1 MNKQQKTT
9 SPLMIWFYGLVLILL
24 WLAVSGQTMTQH
36 LHREQKGY
44 STTLGKETGEWIVR
58 YGSQLYRSMIIE
70 SGFQGFLM
78 KHTTP
83 DGQMGNGFVRVI
95 LFFKG
100 VAKNLLILT
109 LQLFERLVLL
119 LVCLPFWG
127 LILLAAVADGCLIR
141 KIRYHDFHYTS
152 PLQNVWSRRLCQ
164 WIPGLFLYL
173 VIVPLP
179 FPAWL
184 IPTMALLT
192 SVCVGW
198 WTANWQKKV

>member
-1 MNKQQKTT
+1 MNKQQKPT
-9 SPLMIWFYGLVLILL
+9 SPVMIWCCGLVLILV
-24 WLAVSGQTMTQH
+24 WLAVSGQTMSQH
-36 LHREQKGY
+36 LHKEHQGY
-44 STTLGKETGEWIVR
+44 STTLGKGTGQWIIQH
-58 YGSQLYRSMIIE
+58 GSQLYRSTMMDT
-70 SGFQGFLM
+70 GFQRFLM

-83 DGQMGNGFVRVI
+83 DGQMGEGLVRVI

-100 VAKNLLILT
+100 VVKNGLILMLQMSERLALLI
-109 LQLFERLVLL
+109 
-119 LVCLPFWG
+119 VCLPFWG
-127 LILLAAVADGCLIR
+127 LVLLAAVADGCLIR

-152 PLQNVWSRRLCQ
+152 PLQNIWSRRLCQ

-184 IPTMALLT
+184 IPAMALMT
-192 SVCVGW
+192 SVCIGW

>member
-1 MNKQQKTT
+1 MKKQQKPT
-9 SPLMIWFYGLVLILL
+9 SPVLIWCYGLVLILV
-24 WLAVSGQTMTQH
+24 WLAVSGQTMNQH
-36 LHREQKGY
+36 FHREQQGY
-44 STTLGKETGEWIVR
+44 STTLGKETGQWIVR
-58 YGSQLYRSMIIE
+58 HGSQFYRSTMIKT
-70 SGFQGFLM
+70 GFQGFLM

-83 DGQMGNGFVRVI
+83 DGQMGEGFVKVI

-100 VAKNLLILT
+100 VVKNFLILM
-109 LQLFERLVLL
+109 LQVFERLALL

-127 LILLAAVADGCLIR
+127 LVLLAAVADGCLIR

-179 FPAWL
+179 FPVWL
-184 IPTMALLT
+184 IPAMALVT